1 MSDNQTSATVERG
14 RPTSRQEQPH
24 FHHIQSI
31 AYSSHEQAVLDAG
44 YPWVRTNMLIPTWA
58 SPDADPRSNL
68 VPDRLHW
75 HGHHGVNT
83 HLIVEGDI
91 TLMKLKKMFGQNHIS
106 AVTMSTDLGAPKE
119 APVAPD
125 EVYGG
130 TTQQACKFVEGHRNL
145 SPMSAHRVRISKNHY
160 APFPGQFRISR
171 IVAMVALITRYVTG
185 GGIGRGKHFTITFL
199 FHFEVVIPL
208 FPN

>member
-1 MSDNQTSATVERG
+1 M
-14 RPTSRQEQPH
+14 
-24 FHHIQSI
+24 
-31 AYSSHEQAVLDAG
+31 AYTAHEQAVLNAG

-58 SPDADPRSNL
+58 SPDADPRSNP
-68 VPDRLHW
+68 VPDRLKW

-106 AVTMSTDLGAPKE
+106 AVTMSTAPGAPKE

-125 EVYGG
+125 EIYAG

-145 SPMSAHRVRISKNHY
+145 SPMSAHRVSIPKHHF
-160 APFPGQFRISR
+160 APFPGQPRVSE
-171 IVAMVALITRYVTG
+171 VATMRVLI
-185 GGIGRGKHFTITFL
+185 L
-199 FHFEVVIPL
+199 LAMPL
-208 FPN
+208 LVG